1 MAELGSCVTQSPWG
15 LHCDVLL
22 LAEAG
27 LKQAGKA
34 GGSLLGDKD
43 IPSPLSVPLFSL
55 TLAARVRRAFGALW
69 RGRAPGQVLS
79 GLRLD

>member
-1 MAELGSCVTQSPWG
+1 MTQSPWG

-27 LKQAGKA
+27 SKQAGKA
-34 GGSLLGDKD
+34 GGSLLGDRD
-43 IPSPLSVPLFSL
+43 IPGPLRVPLFSL

-69 RGRAPGQVLS
+69 QASQAGALWPAA
-79 GLRLD
+79 GLISF